1 MKFSKAS
8 IIITL
13 ITFIIF
19 GVSVAN
25 LFMSI
30 SSGQSLVLSV
40 GIAVVMLGVFIACL
54 ATAIKDAKK
63 NGASSSD
70 DDDDE
75 DSIDDEDDED

>member
-8 IIITL
+8 IIIAL
-13 ITFIIF
+13 LTFIIF

-63 NGASSSD
+63 NGASSD

-75 DSIDDEDDED
+75 DSSDDEDDED

>member
-30 SSGQSLVLSV
+30 AKNQAIVLSV

-63 NGASSSD
+63 NGASSD
-70 DDDDE
+70 ADDDE
-75 DSIDDEDDED
+75 DSSDDEDDED

>member
-63 NGASSSD
+63 NCASSD

-75 DSIDDEDDED
+75 DSSDDEDDED

>member
-13 ITFIIF
+13 LTFIIF

-30 SSGQSLVLSV
+30 AKNQAIVLSV

-63 NGASSSD
+63 NGASSD

-75 DSIDDEDDED
+75 DSSDDEDDED

>member
-13 ITFIIF
+13 LTFIIF

-30 SSGQSLVLSV
+30 AKNQAIVLSV

-75 DSIDDEDDED
+75 DSSDDEDDED

>member
-13 ITFIIF
+13 LTFIIF

-63 NGASSSD
+63 NGASND

-75 DSIDDEDDED
+75 DSSDDEDDED

>member
-63 NGASSSD
+63 NGASSD

-75 DSIDDEDDED
+75 DSSDDEDDED

>member
-63 NGASSSD
+63 NGASSD

-75 DSIDDEDDED
+75 NSSDDEDDED

>member
-13 ITFIIF
+13 LTFIIF

-63 NGASSSD
+63 NGASSD

-75 DSIDDEDDED
+75 ESSDDEDDED

>member
-13 ITFIIF
+13 LTFIIF

-63 NGASSSD
+63 NGASSD

-75 DSIDDEDDED
+75 DSSDDEDDED

>member
-30 SSGQSLVLSV
+30 AKNQAIVLSV

-63 NGASSSD
+63 NGASSD

-75 DSIDDEDDED
+75 DSGDDEDDED